1 MGRRSDPGRGRAL
14 DAEVIVIGSGP
25 SGALTAAL
33 LAEAGA
39 RVLVL
44 EEGPWL
50 RVEDTEPFSAGEM
63 AAKYRHGGA
72 SVALGRPGVAYAEA
86 RCVGGGSEIN
96 SGLYHRTPG
105 EVLRDWSARQG
116 LPDCDEHALAPH
128 FEFVEAALSVG
139 HTAQGASAASRRLEQ
154 GAAALGWKAMAVPR
168 WVRTDAQGRDR
179 RESMTRTFVP
189 RLLAA
194 GARLRSSCRVQRLTR
209 SDGCWELECEEGDA
223 AAARPVRL
231 RAADV
236 FLCAGAIQTPALL
249 RRSRLHPAAGAS
261 LRMHASAKLTA
272 LFDDV
277 VQDTGTGVPVH
288 QVKEFSP
295 RISLGCSIS
304 SPAHLHVAL
313 AAWPQGHRLV
323 QDHWP
328 RMATYYAMV
337 REGSGSVRT
346 LPGLRDPVV
355 RFDVGRTGLRDLHE
369 GLVRLAQC
377 LQAAGARELY
387 PAASPAPRIET
398 HDSPESIARLL
409 TPCALQLMTIHLMGS
424 CPMAA
429 DAQRGVTG
437 PYGAVWGQPR
447 LWVNDSS
454 LLPDAPGVNPQGTV
468 MALARRNVLHYLG
481 QDHA

>member
-1 MGRRSDPGRGRAL
+1 M
-14 DAEVIVIGSGP
+14 DAEVIVVGSGP

-33 LAEAGA
+33 LAQAGV

-63 AAKYRHGGA
+63 VAKYRHRGA

-105 EVLRDWSARQG
+105 DVLRAWAARQG
-116 LPDCDEHALAPH
+116 LPDCDEQALAPH
-128 FEFVEAALSVG
+128 FEFVESALSVG
-139 HTAQGASAASRRLEQ
+139 HTADAVSAASRRLEQ
-154 GAAALGWKAMAVPR
+154 GAAALGWAALAVPR
-168 WVRTDAQGRDR
+168 WVRTDPRGQPRK
-179 RESMTRTFVP
+179 ESMTRTFVP

-194 GARLRSSCRVQRLTR
+194 GAQLRPSCRVHRLER
-209 SDGCWELECEEGDA
+209 REGAWELACEEGLPGEERA
-223 AAARPVRL
+223 LRL
-231 RAADV
+231 RARDV

-249 RRSRLHPAAGAS
+249 QRSRLHPAAGAS

-272 LFDDV
+272 RFDEP
-277 VQDTGTGVPVH
+277 VQDSGAGVPVH
-288 QVKEFSP
+288 QVKEFAP

-323 QDHWP
+323 QENW
-328 RMATYYAMV
+328 RCMATYYAMV
-337 REGSGSVRT
+337 REGNGSVRT

-355 RFDVGRTGLRDLHE
+355 RFDIGRQGLRDLHE

-377 LQAAGARELY
+377 LQAAGAQELF
-387 PAASPAPRIET
+387 PAATPLRRIGPRDGSE
-398 HDSPESIARLL
+398 EVARLL
-409 TPCALQLMTIHLMGS
+409 APCALQLMTIHLMGS
-424 CPMAA
+424 CPLAG
-429 DAQRGVTG
+429 DARRGVTD
-437 PYGAVWGQPR
+437 PFGAVWGQPR
-447 LWVNDSS
+447 LWVNDAS

-468 MALARRNVLHYLG
+468 MAFARRNVLHYLAHEH
-481 QDHA
+481 D

>member
-1 MGRRSDPGRGRAL
+1 L
-14 DAEVIVIGSGP
+14 DAEIIVVGSGP

-63 AAKYRHGGA
+63 AAKYRHAGA

-105 EVLRDWSARQG
+105 EMLRAWSDIQG
-116 LPDCDEHALAPH
+116 LPECDEGALAPH

-139 HTAQGASAASRRLEQ
+139 HTADGVSVASRLLAQGAT
-154 GAAALGWKAMAVPR
+154 ALGWQAMAVPR
-168 WVRTDAQGRDR
+168 WVRTDAQGRSR
-179 RESMTRTFVP
+179 KESMTRTFVP

-194 GARLRSSCRVQRLTR
+194 GAGLRPSCRVRRLGR
-209 SDGCWELECEEGDA
+209 GEGCWELDCEEGDPRSPRA
-223 AAARPVRL
+223 VTL
-231 RAADV
+231 RARDV

-249 RRSRLHPAAGAS
+249 QRSRLHPAAGAS
-261 LRMHASAKLTA
+261 LRMHASAKITA
-272 LFDDV
+272 RFEEV
-277 VQDTGTGVPVH
+277 VQDTGGGVPVH
-288 QVKEFSP
+288 QVKEFAP

-323 QDHWP
+323 QENGP
-328 RMATYYAMV
+328 SMATYYAMV
-337 REGSGSVRT
+337 RQGNGSVRT
-346 LPGLRDPVV
+346 LPGLRDPIV
-355 RFDVGRTGLRDLHE
+355 RFDVGRQGLRDLHE

-377 LQAAGARELY
+377 LQAAGAQELY
-387 PAASPAPRIET
+387 PSATPLRTIGA
-398 HDSPESIARLL
+398 HDSPEEVARLL
-409 TPCALQLMTIHLMGS
+409 APCALQLMTIHLMGS
-424 CPMAA
+424 CPMAG
-429 DAQRGVTG
+429 DARRGVTD

-447 LWVNDSS
+447 LWVNDAS
-454 LLPDAPGVNPQGTV
+454 LLPQAPGVNPQGTV
-468 MALARRNVLHYLG
+468 MAFARRNVLHYLEH
-481 QDHA
+481 DRA